1 MNEEFVLQLR
11 KSGRTAEEAERA
23 IKRGLSFGITNSAA
37 LTAQATHWMRYFY
50 YDNPD
55 EAEYAEALAKRDGEC
70 KARFL
75 KMDAEADKL
84 IRALRKQQGGRTRK
98 TTEAGRHKSTKRL
111 WLMSDHDAV
120 PENKRVAVM
129 DAVLKASGCKPGQGD
144 KPNIRLLG
152 DMGMLF
158 LDFHLE
164 GMAIPRTC
172 GDKRHLK
179 DGRLMDLLE
188 QHGRLKDTTEASTK
202 HNKRLMTKAA
212 NEILPAIL
220 AVINADS

>member
-1 MNEEFVLQLR
+1 MSSVKPTSPLHSPYEESLEPSDTFLR
-11 KSGRTAEEAERA
+11 RHVGVTEETVTAM
-23 IKRGLSFGITNSAA
+23 LSTIGYKE
-37 LTAQATHWMRYFY
+37 L
-50 YDNPD
+50 DD
-55 EAEYAEALAKRDGEC
+55 
-70 KARFL
+70 
-75 KMDAEADKL
+75 L
-84 IRALRKQQGGRTRK
+84 IN
-98 TTEAGRHKSTKRL
+98 
-111 WLMSDHDAV
+111 DAV